1 MYKTVLRP
9 VLTFAS
15 ELWTLSRSEQSKIQ
29 AIEMKY
35 LRRVLR
41 ITREHRI
48 PNDQIR
54 ETLQV
59 EPIIDYINRKKLS
72 WFGHLTRMNKER
84 QTRKIWEARTINKRG
99 RGRPAESWNN
109 SVAKLFIAKGS
120 TWKEAATIA
129 NDRKKWKTFVLE
141 NN

>member
-1 MYKTVLRP
+1 MKSHKKNKLTVYKTVLRP
-9 VLTFAS
+9 VLTFAT

-84 QTRKIWEARTINKRG
+84 QTRKIWEARTINKMG
-99 RGRPAESWNN
+99 RGKR
-109 SVAKLFIAKGS
+109 
-120 TWKEAATIA
+120 
-129 NDRKKWKTFVLE
+129 
-141 NN
+141 